1 MKKNVLPRVLP
12 FGIFV
17 ALIGLQEVIAL
28 FNRWGLVDID
38 LVRASLY
45 LYPLRAVL
53 AGLAVILFWRS
64 YDEIDFS
71 DILKLRNLAVGLFAG
86 VLVFVLWINL
96 DWELKINGAA
106 VPFDPSV
113 LGSGL
118 PKAGIIIIRTLSA
131 SLIVPVI
138 EEVFWRSF
146 LIRWVEDPDFQKVS
160 IGHFAWFAFVIT
172 SVLFG
177 LEHNFVVA
185 GIVAG
190 IAYNLLLYYTK
201 SISTCILAHAATN
214 LILALYVVQTGSWR
228 FW

>member
-1 MKKNVLPRVLP
+1 MKKNILSRVLP
-12 FGIFV
+12 FGVFV
-17 ALIGLQEVIAL
+17 SLIGLQEVIAL
-28 FNRWGLVDID
+28 FDRWGMIHLD
-38 LVRASLY
+38 LGRATLF

-64 YDEIDFS
+64 YDEINFND
-71 DILKLRNLAVGLFAG
+71 LKKLRNLGVGLVAG

-96 DWELKINGAA
+96 DWEVNIGGSAI
-106 VPFDPSV
+106 PFDPSA

-146 LIRWVEDPDFQKVS
+146 LIRWIEDPDFQKVS
-160 IGHFAWFAFVIT
+160 IGHFTWFAFIIT

-177 LEHNFVVA
+177 LEHNLVIAGITA
-185 GIVAG
+185 GIV
-190 IAYNLLLYYTK
+190 YSLVLYYTK
-201 SISTCILAHAATN
+201 SISSCILAHASTN
-214 LILALYVVQTGSWR
+214 LILALYVVYTGSWR